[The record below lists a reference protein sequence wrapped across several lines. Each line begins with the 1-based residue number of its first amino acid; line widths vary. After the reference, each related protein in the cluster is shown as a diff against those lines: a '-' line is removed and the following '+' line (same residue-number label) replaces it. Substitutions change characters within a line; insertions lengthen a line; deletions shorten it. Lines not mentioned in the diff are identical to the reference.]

1 MSGTPDISEEYLKDT
16 KIDDNINSSNLP
28 RCESYEI
35 PKSND
40 DSNIQTQKTI
50 QDKSKESTE
59 KDAVISEP
67 PNKKQKTEK
76 KIVGKPLTIKQ
87 LLEEVIQPDIAF
99 LKESQIKIILLL
111 EKIIRTNLVKNIEVN
126 NLRCYETLSPK

>member
-1 MSGTPDISEEYLKDT
+1 MSGTPDISEEFTENNKN
-16 KIDDNINSSNLP
+16 DDDINSSKLP

-40 DSNIQTQKTI
+40 DSNIQTQEAI

-67 PNKKQKTEK
+67 PTKKQKIENE
-76 KIVGKPLTIKQ
+76 IIGKPLTIKQ
-87 LLEEVIQPDIAF
+87 LLEDIIQPEIAF
-99 LKESQIKIILLL
+99 LKETQIKIIKLL
-111 EKIIRTNLVKNIEVN
+111 EKIIHANLVKNIEVN
-126 NLRCYETLSPK
+126 NLKCYEILSPK

>member
-1 MSGTPDISEEYLKDT
+1 MSDTPDISKEFMENNKN
-16 KIDDNINSSNLP
+16 DDNINYSKLP
-28 RCESYEI
+28 RCDSYEI

-40 DSNIQTQKTI
+40 DSNIQTQEAI

-67 PNKKQKTEK
+67 PTKKQKIENE
-76 KIVGKPLTIKQ
+76 IIGEPLTIKQ

-99 LKESQIKIILLL
+99 LKESQIKIIQLLK
-111 EKIIRTNLVKNIEVN
+111 KISRVNLVKNISVN
-126 NLRCYETLSPK
+126 N